1 MINDISGF
9 DDLRNELKKIFIE
22 IDDFETFHN
31 GGGFTTHAA
40 KELRSYA
47 HIKMAIFYDFR
58 SEIGN
63 EVTLSLYAVN
73 IKKSVQ
79 VEKDLS
85 QQQQPLVGWLERQLE
100 KILNL

>member
-9 DDLRNELKKIFIE
+9 EILLVNLRNELKKIFIE
-22 IDDFETFHN
+22 IDDLKLGMKSRFLSVQ
-31 GGGFTTHAA
+31 TT
-40 KELRSYA
+40 LRR
-47 HIKMAIFYDFR
+47 I
-58 SEIGN
+58 
-63 EVTLSLYAVN
+63 L
-73 IKKSVQ
+73 SVQ